1 MDQET
6 VSTICYLARLE
17 IDKNKSE
24 KIKQDLET
32 IIELIGS
39 LQTIDTS
46 SIEPLYSP
54 LEMTA
59 LTHEDIENSD
69 NKKDQFLENAALSNE
84 DYFLVPRVVEW
95 AFNLNLFLS

>member
-17 IDKNKSE
+17 IDKNKSK
-24 KIKQDLET
+24 KIIQDLET
-32 IIELIGS
+32 IIELISS

-59 LTHEDIENSD
+59 LTHEDVENSD
-69 NKKDQFLENAALSNE
+69 NKKDKFLENAALSNK
-84 DYFLVPRVVEW
+84 DYFLVPRVVE
-95 AFNLNLFLS
+95 

>member
-6 VSTICYLARLE
+6 VRTICYLARLE
-17 IDKNKSE
+17 IDQDKSE
-24 KIKQDLET
+24 KIQQDLER

-46 SIEPLYSP
+46 NIEPLYSP

-59 LTHEDIENSD
+59 LTHEDLENSD
-69 NKKDQFLENAALSNE
+69 NKKDKFLENAALSNK
-84 DYFLVPRVVEW
+84 DYFLVPRVVE
-95 AFNLNLFLS
+95 

>member
-17 IDKNKSE
+17 IDKNKSK
-24 KIKQDLET
+24 KIIQDLET

-39 LQTIDTS
+39 LLTIDTS
-46 SIEPLYSP
+46 SIDPLYSP

-69 NKKDQFLENAALSNE
+69 NKKEKFLENAALSNE
-84 DYFLVPRVVEW
+84 DYFLVPRVVE
-95 AFNLNLFLS
+95 

>member
-17 IDKNKSE
+17 IDKNKSK
-24 KIKQDLET
+24 KIIQDIET

-46 SIEPLYSP
+46 SIEPLYNP

-59 LTHEDIENSD
+59 LTHEDVENSD
-69 NKKDQFLENAALSNE
+69 NKKDKFLENSALSNE
-84 DYFLVPRVVEW
+84 DYFLVPRVVE
-95 AFNLNLFLS
+95 

>member
-59 LTHEDIENSD
+59 LTHEDIENAD
-69 NKKDQFLENAALSNE
+69 NKKNQFLENVASSNE
-84 DYFLVPRVVEW
+84 DYFLVPRVVE
-95 AFNLNLFLS
+95 

>member
-46 SIEPLYSP
+46 DIEPLYSP

-59 LTHEDIENSD
+59 STHEDVVNSD
-69 NKKDQFLENAALSNE
+69 NKKGKFLENAPASNE
-84 DYFLVPRVVEW
+84 DYFLVPRVVE
-95 AFNLNLFLS
+95 

>member
-6 VSTICYLARLE
+6 VRTICYLARLE
-17 IDKNKSE
+17 IDKNKSK
-24 KIKQDLET
+24 KIIQDLET
-32 IIELIGS
+32 IIELIGN

-59 LTHEDIENSD
+59 LTHEDVENSD
-69 NKKDQFLENAALSNE
+69 NKKDKFLENAALSNE
-84 DYFLVPRVVEW
+84 DYFLVPRVVE
-95 AFNLNLFLS
+95 

>member
-17 IDKNKSE
+17 IDKNKSK

-84 DYFLVPRVVEW
+84 DYFLVPRVVE
-95 AFNLNLFLS
+95 

>member
-17 IDKNKSE
+17 IDQNKSE

-84 DYFLVPRVVEW
+84 DYFLVPRVVE
-95 AFNLNLFLS
+95 

>member
-17 IDKNKSE
+17 IDINKSE

-46 SIEPLYSP
+46 SVEPLYSP

-59 LTHEDIENSD
+59 LTHEDVEKSD
-69 NKKDQFLENAALSNE
+69 NKKDRFLENAASSNE
-84 DYFLVPRVVEW
+84 DYFLVPRVVE
-95 AFNLNLFLS
+95 

>member
-46 SIEPLYSP
+46 SVEPLYSP

-69 NKKDQFLENAALSNE
+69 NKKNQFLENAASSNE
-84 DYFLVPRVVEW
+84 DYFLVPRVVE
-95 AFNLNLFLS
+95 

>member
-69 NKKDQFLENAALSNE
+69 NKKNQFLQNAASSNE
-84 DYFLVPRVVEW
+84 DYFLVPRVVE
-95 AFNLNLFLS
+95 

>member
-32 IIELIGS
+32 IIELIGG

-46 SIEPLYSP
+46 DIEPLYSP

-59 LTHEDIENSD
+59 STHEDVVNSD
-69 NKKDQFLENAALSNE
+69 NKKGEFLENAPASNE
-84 DYFLVPRVVEW
+84 DYFLVPRVVE
-95 AFNLNLFLS
+95 

>member
-6 VSTICYLARLE
+6 VRTICYLARLE
-17 IDKNKSE
+17 IDGDKSE
-24 KIKQDLET
+24 KIQQDLET

-46 SIEPLYSP
+46 NIEPLYSP

-59 LTHEDIENSD
+59 LTHEDLENSD
-69 NKKDQFLENAALSNE
+69 NKKDKFLENAALSNK
-84 DYFLVPRVVEW
+84 DYFLVPRVVE
-95 AFNLNLFLS
+95 

>member
-6 VSTICYLARLE
+6 VRTICYLARLE

-69 NKKDQFLENAALSNE
+69 NKKKIS
-84 DYFLVPRVVEW
+84 
-95 AFNLNLFLS
+95 

>member
-17 IDKNKSE
+17 IDQNKSE

-46 SIEPLYSP
+46 SIEPLYNP

-69 NKKDQFLENAALSNE
+69 NKKDQFLENAASSNE
-84 DYFLVPRVVEW
+84 DYFLVPRVVE
-95 AFNLNLFLS
+95 